1 MLTSSFPLPSQVPEP
16 VGALMLVACS
26 CSALF
31 QLVPT
36 GQSACVV
43 VSDSLGAPRGC
54 EWGTRTLPADGS
66 VPLGMC
72 WDFWCLIFLLAL
84 FSPAALW
91 VVLQNLPLQVPTA
104 WLLHWA
110 QHPGPPEAAHGCWCC
125 GVGHGCCLLGWFG
138 EAPPGHWDLCLCVP
152 HTFPRSSCCCFV
164 CTVLMLCSWVGLLSS
179 FQAFGF
185 GVYCFS
191 FLPTLHKQ
199 TQPLAAS
206 PMPALRVC

>member
-1 MLTSSFPLPSQVPEP
+1 M
-16 VGALMLVACS
+16 
-26 CSALF
+26 
-31 QLVPT
+31 
-36 GQSACVV
+36 

-72 WDFWCLIFLLAL
+72 WDFWCLIFPLGFVFPSCPLGGSPESAFAGPHCLAPVL
-84 FSPAALW
+84 GSASSPPQAM
-91 VVLQNLPLQVPTA
+91 
-104 WLLHWA
+104 
-110 QHPGPPEAAHGCWCC
+110 HGCWCC
-125 GVGHGCCLLGWFG
+125 GVGHGRCLLGWFR
-138 EAPPGHWDLCLCVP
+138 EAPPARHWDLCLGV
-152 HTFPRSSCCCFV
+152 SSL
-164 CTVLMLCSWVGLLSS
+164 TPLPLLSVLLFCLNSAGALLLGGLLSS

-199 TQPLAAS
+199 PQPLAAS